1 MHGVDVEGKQL
12 GIDEELVAL
21 LGASSPLPVTY
32 AGGVR
37 SLVRPNAEH
46 ICARQADLHAW
57 LQGLA
62 VARTGSSAEWGVAP
76 SREAPWRRWGA
87 ISWDLQ

>member
-12 GIDEELVAL
+12 GIDEELVGL

-37 SLVRPNAEH
+37 SLVSPTADIEGPV
-46 ICARQADLHAW
+46 CAGQAHGVQVW
-57 LQGLA
+57 
-62 VARTGSSAEWGVAP
+62 SA
-76 SREAPWRRWGA
+76 
-87 ISWDLQ
+87 